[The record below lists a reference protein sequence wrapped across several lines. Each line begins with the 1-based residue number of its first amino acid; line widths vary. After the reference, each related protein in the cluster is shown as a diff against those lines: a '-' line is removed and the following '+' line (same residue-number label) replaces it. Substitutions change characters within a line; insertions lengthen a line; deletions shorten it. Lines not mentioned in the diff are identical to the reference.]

1 MNKVARR
8 ILKTL
13 LVVVVVLFVLV
24 VGIMLFLGPIIKT
37 AAEKIGPVVLG
48 VPVKVEKVS
57 VNVFNGSFGLK
68 GLRVDN
74 LPGYSS
80 DPLVAL
86 GELRVA
92 VNVSS
97 LFGKDAIE
105 VKEITILDPKFSYE
119 VVKSVSNVDALMA
132 HMQKQAPAGEPAAE
146 PAKTGTAK
154 KETPV
159 AAQKEA
165 RKVIIDHFE
174 CRSGEVSF
182 RAGMTF
188 GKAIKIPLP
197 PVVANDI
204 GRKSGGTTTADA
216 IQKMFGEIANGVGK
230 AVIGVAGAVGD
241 VGKTALGGVQDAGSA
256 VKDAGKG
263 AVDKIKGLF

>member
-1 MNKVARR
+1 MNKITRR

-13 LVVVVVLFVLV
+13 LVVVVLLVVLI

-37 AAEKIGPVVLG
+37 AAEKVGPKVLG
-48 VPVKVEKVS
+48 VPVHVEKVT
-57 VNVFNGSFGLK
+57 VNVLGGSFGLK
-68 GLRVDN
+68 GLRIDN
-74 LPGYSS
+74 PAGYSS

-92 VNVSS
+92 VKLSS
-97 LFGKDAIE
+97 LLGKDAIE
-105 VKEITILDPKFSYE
+105 VKEIAILEPKFSYE
-119 VVKSVSNVDALMA
+119 VVKSVCNIDALMA
-132 HMQKQAPAGEPAAE
+132 HMQNKAPGEPAAE
-146 PAKTGTAK
+146 PAKTEA
-154 KETPV
+154 P
-159 AAQKEA
+159 AAEKKEA

-174 CRSGEVSF
+174 CRAGEVSF

-188 GKAIKIPLP
+188 GKAIAIPLP
-197 PVVANDI
+197 PIVANDI
-204 GRKSGGTTTADA
+204 GRKSGGTSTADA

-241 VGKTALGGVQDAGSA
+241 SVKGAGSA

>member
-13 LVVVVVLFVLV
+13 LVLVVVLFILV
-24 VGIMLFLGPIIKT
+24 VALMLFLGPIIKT
-37 AAEKIGPVVLG
+37 AAETIGPKVLG
-48 VPVKVEKVS
+48 VPVKVEKVT
-57 VNVFNGSFGLK
+57 VNVFDGSFGLK
-68 GLRVDN
+68 GLRIDN

-105 VKEITILDPKFSYE
+105 VKEIIILDPKFSYE
-119 VVKSVSNVDALMA
+119 VVKGVPNVDALMA
-132 HMQKQAPAGEPAAE
+132 HMQKKAPAGEPATE
-146 PAKTGTAK
+146 PAA
-154 KETPV
+154 E
-159 AAQKEA
+159 QKEA
-165 RKVIIDHFE
+165 RKVIIDRFE

-188 GKAIKIPLP
+188 GRAVKVPLP
-197 PVVANDI
+197 PIVATDI

-216 IQKMFGEIANGVGK
+216 VQKMFGEVANGVGK

-241 VGKTALGGVQDAGSA
+241 IGKAALGGVQDAGSA

-263 AVDKIKGLF
+263 AVDRIKGLF